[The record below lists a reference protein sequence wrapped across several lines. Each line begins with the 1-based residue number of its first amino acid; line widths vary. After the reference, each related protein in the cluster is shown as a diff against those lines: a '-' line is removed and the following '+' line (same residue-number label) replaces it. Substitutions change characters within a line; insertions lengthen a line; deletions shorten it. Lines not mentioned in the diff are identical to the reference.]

1 LITIGSPNLG
11 VAKIPYCAHGI
22 FCDIINYFIRNSIYQ
37 TIMQQMIAPAG
48 YFRDP
53 NQMEA
58 YLENSIFL
66 RYLLNEVDHPL
77 KERNKQRFVALNS
90 LKIKV

>member
-1 LITIGSPNLG
+1 MNNLITIGSPNLG

-22 FCDIINYFIRNSIYQ
+22 FCDMINYFVKNSIYQ
-37 TIMQQMIAPAG
+37 GIMQKMIGAAG

-53 NQMEA
+53 NQYNQ

-66 RYLLNEVDHPL
+66 RFLLNEVDHPK
-77 KERNKQRFVALNS
+77 KEMNK
-90 LKIKV
+90 